1 MKCGAEHI
9 RIAFVRGPPKGRML
23 AVVVSRAD
31 EASERIG
38 ERLLEVET
46 WDELE
51 DETRSDRN
59 GGGTY
64 YRTEGIELRT
74 FDELHLYLDGA
85 AAAFDDPELL
95 VFVSRHSGETG
106 PLLTAHA
113 TGNFGAAEY
122 GGRERSL
129 ARAAPNALSE
139 VRDALEKHAPPG
151 YETGI
156 ECTHH
161 GPSTVGCP
169 SLFVELGSGESQW
182 RDDEGAEA
190 VARAVLELRG
200 VEAHHERAIVGFGGG
215 HYAPRFDRVVTETDW
230 GVGHIAADWG
240 LEAMGDP
247 RDSVAVLAKAFQAS
261 GTEFALLDGSHPE
274 LESVIDELGFE
285 TVSETFLRETTGV
298 PLELVDTVIG
308 ALCPVEEG
316 LRFGAKAEAY
326 DGAFVTETLP
336 ETLLEEANGINRK
349 SVLEAVSE
357 RSIAYETTEGG
368 SLVSDD
374 IALRSETEYREIVE
388 ALASILGS
396 KYDTVEVGA
405 DEIVARR
412 EAFDPELAESRGV
425 ESGPDFGRLASGEPV
440 RIDGER
446 IEPDEVHSV
455 FERRFPF

>member
-1 MKCGAEHI
+1 
-9 RIAFVRGPPKGRML
+9 ML
-23 AVVVSRAD
+23 AVVVSRVD

-38 ERLLEVET
+38 ERLLESEM

-51 DETRSDRN
+51 DDTRPDRN

-64 YRTEGIELRT
+64 YRTDGIELRT
-74 FDELHLYLDGA
+74 FDDLHLYLDGA

-113 TGNFGAAEY
+113 TGNFGEAEY

-129 ARAAPNALSE
+129 ARAAPNALSV
-139 VRDALEKHAPPG
+139 VRGALERHTPPG

-169 SLFVELGSGESQW
+169 SLFVELGSEERQW

-200 VEAHHERAIVGFGGG
+200 VDAHRERAVVGFGGG

-240 LEAMGDP
+240 LESMGDP
-247 RDSVAVLAKAFQAS
+247 RDATAVLAKAFQAS

-298 PLELVDTVIG
+298 SLELVDPVVR

-316 LRFGAKAEAY
+316 LRFGAKAEAH
-326 DGAFVTETLP
+326 DGEFVTETLP
-336 ETLLEEANGINRK
+336 ETLLEEANGIDRK

-368 SLVSDD
+368 SLVSGG
-374 IALRSETEYREIVE
+374 IALCSETAYHEIIE
-388 ALASILGS
+388 ALASVLGS
-396 KYDTVEVGA
+396 KYDTVEVETDGV
-405 DEIVARR
+405 VARR
-412 EAFDPELAESRGV
+412 EAFDPDLAESRGV
-425 ESGPDFGRLASGEPV
+425 ESGPDFGRLASGEQV
-440 RIDGER
+440 EIDGER
-446 IEPDEVHSV
+446 IEPAEVHSV
-455 FERRFPF
+455 RERQFSF

>member
-1 MKCGAEHI
+1 
-9 RIAFVRGPPKGRML
+9 ML

-38 ERLLEVET
+38 ERLLESET

-51 DETRSDRN
+51 DETRPDPN

-64 YRTEGIELRT
+64 YRTDGIELRT
-74 FDELHLYLDGA
+74 FDDLHLYLDGA

-122 GGRERSL
+122 GGRARSL
-129 ARAAPNALSE
+129 SRAAPNALSA
-139 VRDALEKHAPPG
+139 VRDALERHAPPG

-169 SLFVELGSGESQW
+169 SLFVELGSEERQW
-182 RDDEGAEA
+182 RDDEGAGA

-200 VEAHHERAIVGFGGG
+200 VDAHRERAVVGFGGG

-240 LEAMGDP
+240 LESMGGP
-247 RDSVAVLAKAFQAS
+247 REATAVLAKAFQAS

-298 PLELVDTVIG
+298 PLGLVDRVVG
-308 ALCPVEEG
+308 ALCPVDEG
-316 LRFGAKAEAY
+316 LRFGTEAEAY
-326 DGAFVTETLP
+326 DGDFVTETLP
-336 ETLLEEANGINRK
+336 ETLLEETNGIDRK
-349 SVLEAVSE
+349 SVLEAVSQ
-357 RSIAYETTEGG
+357 RSIAYETSEGG
-368 SLVSDD
+368 SLVSGVV
-374 IALRSETEYREIVE
+374 ALRGETTYREIIE
-388 ALASILGS
+388 ALASVLES
-396 KYDTVEVGA
+396 KYDTVEVDTDA
-405 DEIVARR
+405 IVARR
-412 EAFDPELAESRGV
+412 EAFDPELAELRGV
-425 ESGPDFGRLASGEPV
+425 ESGPEFGRLASGEAV
-440 RIDGER
+440 RVDGER
-446 IEPDEVHSV
+446 IEPVEVHSV
-455 FERRFPF
+455 CERRFSF